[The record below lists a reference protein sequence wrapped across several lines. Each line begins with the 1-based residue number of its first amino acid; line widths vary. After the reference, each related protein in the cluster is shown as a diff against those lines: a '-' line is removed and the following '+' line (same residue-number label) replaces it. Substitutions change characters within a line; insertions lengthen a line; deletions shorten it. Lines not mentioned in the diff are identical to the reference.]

1 MKNSAIAASGLG
13 LALLVGLAL
22 WWSGQRAAPTPDPV
36 VPTEPATAPASA
48 PPTAVAQAASQPAIQ
63 HPLDLPAAAA
73 SSAAKANATD
83 IEAVLSEAFGRKSV
97 LAMFQLDDFARR
109 VVATVDNLGR
119 AQASARLWPVNPA
132 EGRFMTEKQGESEV
146 ISADNGL
153 RYTPHVLLF
162 EAVDLHQL
170 VAAYRKLYPQ
180 LQAAYEDLGYPRRYF
195 NDRVVEVL
203 DQLIATPDVD
213 AAPKVRLPAI
223 RGPIQPQRP
232 WVLYEFEDP
241 ALQSLS
247 AGQRIL
253 LRTGQVNQRR
263 LKVRLTELRQLLAT
277 DNTKQ

>member
-1 MKNSAIAASGLG
+1 MA
-13 LALLVGLAL
+13 LVGLAV
-22 WWSGQRAAPTPDPV
+22 WWTGQRPATTSEAEGPV
-36 VPTEPATAPASA
+36 VPVLQSAAPASA
-48 PPTAVAQAASQPAIQ
+48 APMPAAPPASQGAIR
-63 HPLDLPAAAA
+63 HPLDLPGEAA
-73 SSAAKANATD
+73 SSAAPAAAPD
-83 IEAVLSEAFGRKSV
+83 VEAVLAEAFGRKSV
-97 LAMFQLDDFARR
+97 LALFQLDDFARR

-119 AQASARLWPVNPA
+119 TQASSRLWPLNPA

-162 EAVDLHQL
+162 ETVDLRQL

-180 LQAAYEDLGYPRRYF
+180 LQAAYQDLGYPRQYF

-203 DQLIATPDVD
+203 DQLIATPEVE

-263 LKVRLTELRQLLAT
+263 LKARLAELRRLLAT
-277 DNTKQ
+277 DNSKQ